1 MKKVVFFLLMAAC
14 AALMFCSCDP
24 MENNGDPTKTVVG
37 SWRLESCLVEIKTT
51 LDGNTNKTSNTTDY
65 TADHVYLLLNDMFL
79 ATGYYNLE
87 MKTSVYNYE
96 SIKGTIRFLDG
107 ISVSGNGKAMILVG
121 SYNCEVSGNK
131 MILKQYFGVEA
142 ANEQTTYTFHR
153 EDRND

>member
-1 MKKVVFFLLMAAC
+1 MKKTVFLLMAAC

-24 MENNGDPTKTVVG
+24 VENEVPPQAVLG

-51 LDGNTNKTSNTTDY
+51 LDGNTNTTSNTTDY
-65 TADHVYLLLNDMFL
+65 TADRVYLLLNEMFR

>member
-1 MKKVVFFLLMAAC
+1 MKKIVFSLMAAC

-24 MENNGDPTKTVVG
+24 NENNEVPSKEVLG
-37 SWRLESCLVEIKTT
+37 SWRLESCLIEIKTT
-51 LDGNTNKTSNTTDY
+51 LDGNTNTTSNTTDY
-65 TADHVYLLLNDMFL
+65 SADRVYLILNDMFR

-107 ISVSGNGKAMILVG
+107 ISVSDNGKAMVLVG

-131 MILKQYFGVEA
+131 MTLKQYLGIEE